1 MKILKIFV
9 ITTGSLIVLALL
21 SLFVASRRP
30 DAGVV
35 SATTELQGP
44 PATVMPWLTEPA
56 RLKQWVSSLTD
67 VRGDIEQAAVGQ
79 RQIWTMDDGKS
90 GALTMT
96 IEITMYSPPD
106 SMRRSLLVPG
116 LVEGTNT
123 YELTDLG
130 GRTRLKVEG
139 KYHHPNPL
147 VALLEPLVAPE
158 AKAKLRADLAK
169 LGVILAH
176 EALEGAGS
184 AEGAAGAMEGGPG
197 PGVTAPR

>member
-1 MKILKIFV
+1 MKVLKIFV
-9 ITTGSLIVLALL
+9 ITSGSLIVIALL
-21 SLFVASRRP
+21 SLFIASKRP

-35 SATTELQGP
+35 AATAELQAP

-56 RLKQWVSSLTD
+56 KLKQWVSSLAD
-67 VRGDIEQAAVGQ
+67 VRGDIEQPAVGQ

-90 GALTMT
+90 GALSMT
-96 IEITMYSPPD
+96 IEVTMYAPPD

-116 LVEGTNT
+116 LVEGANT
-123 YELTDLG
+123 YVLTDLG
-130 GRTRLKVEG
+130 GRTRLNVVG
-139 KYHHPNPL
+139 KYHHPNPM

-158 AKAKLRADLAK
+158 AKAKLKADLAK
-169 LGVILAH
+169 LGVILAR

-184 AEGAAGAMEGGPG
+184 VEGAAGAAEGGPG

>member
-9 ITTGSLIVLALL
+9 IASGSLIVLVLL
-21 SLFVASRRP
+21 SLFVASKRP
-30 DAGVV
+30 DAGIVA
-35 SATTELQGP
+35 ATVELQAP

-56 RLKQWVSSLTD
+56 KLKQWVSSLAD

-79 RQIWTMDDGKS
+79 RQMWTMDDGKS

-130 GRTRLKVEG
+130 GRTRLKVVG

-147 VALLEPLVAPE
+147 VALLEPIVAPE

-184 AEGAAGAMEGGPG
+184 AEGAAGAMEGSPG